1 MDASCN
7 EELYESLLI
16 NIFLYGKEF
25 PLSFTLNFE
34 HELKKIF
41 CDL

>member
-1 MDASCN
+1 MDASCK
-7 EELYESLLI
+7 EELSESLLT

-25 PLSFTLNFE
+25 PFSFTLNFE
-34 HELKKIF
+34 HEFKKLF

>member
-7 EELYESLLI
+7 EQLSESLLI

-25 PLSFTLNFE
+25 PFSFTLNVE

>member
-1 MDASCN
+1 MDANCN
-7 EELYESLLI
+7 EELSESLLI

-25 PLSFTLNFE
+25 PFSFTLNFE
-34 HELKKIF
+34 HEFKKIF